1 MLKRLEADEIEQVE
15 SEQGEADALLPP
27 VQTIAELD
35 RSSDSD
41 SEVDVKESAVELV
54 EECGSWFDI
63 ETKAFLCS
71 MLVHMGLIVGLAAI
85 TVSTHREMI
94 ETLVFKAA
102 APLLEEPDFNI
113 QEDLA
118 AATIV
123 SDAIGNNSIGDAA
136 SALSMAPTISDV
148 SQIVTPDVHIPSPY
162 ANLDLSVQVKQASG
176 LVQSKR
182 VVRGNTGT
190 GVTGTDGAVDRVTF
204 ELLQSIEERPT
215 LVVWLFDASVSLI
228 RRRDEIRSRLDRI
241 YEELGI
247 VQAIKR
253 KQAKDNREEEPLL
266 TSVIS
271 FGKTVDLLTK
281 TPTAELK
288 DIQEA
293 IDGIEIDVSGVEMTF
308 SAIYLAADR
317 YKALRNMKSS
327 KGPERNVVL
336 IVVTDERGDDPQGL
350 EKSIEICRKFAI
362 PVHVLGVP
370 APFGRD
376 FTYIKYVDPDPKYD
390 QSPQW
395 AQIDQGPETL
405 YPERVRLGYA
415 KNYYEEP
422 TIDSGFGPYAI
433 SRICYETGGIYF
445 TIHSSRRY
453 NAEIRRDE
461 IEAFSSR
468 LNAFFDPEIMSRYR
482 PDYLSEEEYIKQ
494 VSKSPLRSSLLQA
507 SKLAR
512 ADVLDKPRTVFLR
525 RDEPGLIRDLTKA
538 QEEAARLEPALLNLV
553 SVLQIGEAARAQ
565 EKSPRWLASFD
576 LSYAISLAAKVRTE
590 TYNLM
595 LAKAKRGMPFSNPQN
610 NTWTLVASDEVS
622 VSSKL
627 EKEAELARKLF
638 KDIQTTH
645 PGTPWAFLAQ
655 KEQDHLVGWSWKD
668 SKTEV
673 AMEGKKEK
681 GKNDNPP
688 RMREDEKA
696 KMLKPPMPKRPIP
709 KL

>member
-1 MLKRLEADEIEQVE
+1 MAKL
-15 SEQGEADALLPP
+15 
-27 VQTIAELD
+27 
-35 RSSDSD
+35 
-41 SEVDVKESAVELV
+41 
-54 EECGSWFDI
+54 
-63 ETKAFLCS
+63 
-71 MLVHMGLIVGLAAI
+71 
-85 TVSTHREMI
+85 
-94 ETLVFKAA
+94 
-102 APLLEEPDFNI
+102 
-113 QEDLA
+113 DLA
-118 AATIV
+118 I
-123 SDAIGNNSIGDAA
+123 
-136 SALSMAPTISDV
+136 
-148 SQIVTPDVHIPSPY
+148 
-162 ANLDLSVQVKQASG
+162 QVKQASG

-190 GVTGTDGAVDRVTF
+190 GVTGTDGAVDRITF

-228 RRRDEIRSRLDRI
+228 RRRAEIRERLDRI

-247 VQAIKR
+247 VQALKR
-253 KQAKDNREEEPLL
+253 KQAKEGDEVEPLL

-281 TPTAELK
+281 NPTVDLK
-288 DIQEA
+288 EIQTA
-293 IDGIEIDVSGVEMTF
+293 IDDIEIDESGVEMTF

-317 YKALRNMKSS
+317 FKNLRNLKSS
-327 KGPERNVVL
+327 KGPERNVV
-336 IVVTDERGDDPQGL
+336 IVVVTDERGDDPQGL

-415 KNYYEEP
+415 KNFYEEP

-445 TIHSSRRY
+445 TIHPNRKY
-453 NAEIRRDE
+453 NSEVRSKD
-461 IEAFSSR
+461 IEEFSSR
-468 LNAFFDPEIMSRYR
+468 LDAFFDPDVMTRYR
-482 PDYLSEEEYIKQ
+482 PDYLSEEEYARQI
-494 VSKSPLRSSLLQA
+494 SKSPLRSSLVQA
-507 SKLAR
+507 SKMAK
-512 ADVLDKPRTVFLR
+512 AEILDKPRTVFIR

-538 QEEAARLEPALLNLV
+538 QEQAARLEPGLVNLV
-553 SVLQIGEAARAQ
+553 SVLQIGEAGRAQ
-565 EKSPRWLASFD
+565 EKSQRWLASYD

-595 LAKAKRGMPFSNPQN
+595 LAKAKRGMPFTTPQN

-627 EKEAELARKLF
+627 EKEAELARKLM
-638 KDIQTTH
+638 KDISTTH
-645 PGTPWAFLAQ
+645 PGTPWAFLAA
-655 KEQDHLVGWSWKD
+655 KELEHSIGWSWKD
-668 SKTEV
+668 SKTDLETE
-673 AMEGKKEK
+673 AKMQK
-681 GKNDNPP
+681 GNNNNNP
-688 RMREDEKA
+688 RLRDDEKA
-696 KMLKPPMPKRPIP
+696 KMLKPPAPKRPIP